1 MKDLIILEYNT
12 KDDKLFDQIIRE
24 NPKEIWSFQEE
35 EEVTDFLRQRYQKFE
50 NNFVTTNLEKKILL
64 LENHFDRVYL
74 HNNIKEE
81 RFNKILEVIYF
92 YLKDNGYLF
101 INRKINVSLFQYK
114 KKEEEYY
121 LYQKR

>member
-1 MKDLIILEYNT
+1 MKDLIVLEYNT
-12 KDDKLFDQIIRE
+12 KDIELIDKIKKE
-24 NPKEIWSFQEE
+24 NSKEIWSFQEE
-35 EEVTDFLRQRYQKFE
+35 EEVTDLLRRNYPEFE

-81 RFNKILEVIYF
+81 RFNKVLEVIYF
-92 YLKDNGYLF
+92 YLKENGYLY
-101 INRKINVSLFQYK
+101 ITRKINETLFLYK
-114 KKEEEYY
+114 RKEQEYY

>member
-12 KDDKLFDQIIRE
+12 KDIELIDKIEKE

-35 EEVTDFLRQRYQKFE
+35 EEVTDLLRNKYPEFE

-64 LENHFDRVYL
+64 LENHFDRIYIQ
-74 HNNIKEE
+74 NNIEEE
-81 RFNKILEVIYF
+81 RLNKVLEVIYF
-92 YLKDNGYLF
+92 YLKENGYLY
-101 INRKINVSLFQYK
+101 IHRKINESLFLYK
-114 KKEEEYY
+114 GKEEYY